1 PTPLGPHPGGSVRQ
15 PAACCGV
22 VGLKP
27 SYGRVSRYG
36 LLAFA
41 SSLDQI
47 GPFARTVADAALAL
61 TTLAGADPCAAT
73 TAQQPVPD
81 FTATLT
87 GNVKDIRIGVPRA
100 FVSEGVDEQVRRA
113 YDAALET
120 LRGA

>member
-47 GPFARTVADAALAL
+47 GPFAWTFADAAVVLSGI
-61 TTLAGADPCAAT
+61 AGHAASDAT
-73 TAQQPVPD
+73 SAPQAVPD
-81 FTATLT
+81 LTAAFTGDVRGL
-87 GNVKDIRIGVPRA
+87 KIGVP
-100 FVSEGVDEQVRRA
+100 E
-113 YDAALET
+113 AL
-120 LRGA
+120 